1 MDEEGR
7 PVTGPG
13 TYGWAALRRAVRDS
27 TLSIGLVQLPTRRF
41 IEVSKPA
48 ASLLGLE
55 GAELAELDVATL
67 SDDPESTRR
76 ALDLV
81 TEGVLDG
88 YQTRRVLRSPDQS
101 TVDVYVSVRV
111 LTRDDETAHGLAVV
125 GDAKGERSTDAD
137 GLDADGLDAEAVL
150 VVGIVDASQQIQGI
164 CSEVEQMAGRPVA
177 DVILHSLIDMVHA
190 GDVAGVLS
198 AFEAANTAGTQAT
211 VLVRTSGET
220 AGWQPMRLVVA
231 RLDDAAGRFGF
242 ALGPVDENAPA
253 IGSLDRVTDLEQRL
267 RRIAHEVEAAGVLS
281 GFNRFPDPE
290 SVPGLRDLTS
300 RQWEIVTRLL
310 GGERVPTIARQ
321 MYLSQSTV
329 RNHLATVFRKVGV
342 HSQTELLELLR
353 APDET

>member
-1 MDEEGR
+1 MDEEGQ
-7 PVTGPG
+7 PVTGPA

-111 LTRDDETAHGLAVV
+111 LTRDDETVHGLAVV
-125 GDAKGERSTDAD
+125 GDAKGERSTDAE
-137 GLDADGLDAEAVL
+137 GLDAHGLDAEAVL
-150 VVGIVDASQQIQGI
+150 VFGIVDASQQIQGI

-177 DVILHSLIDMVHA
+177 DVILHSLIDVVHA

-211 VLVRTSGET
+211 VLVRTGGET

-267 RRIAHEVEAAGVLS
+267 RRIAHEIEAAGVLS